1 MEKDHSY
8 FMKKAFEE
16 AKYAFFKNEVP
27 VGCVIVNN
35 SDVISRSSNMV
46 ELLNDSTAHAEL
58 IAITSAQNSLNSKN
72 LDNCILYTTL
82 EPCLMC
88 YGAIYW
94 SKINT
99 VVYGASDKKRGFSR
113 HSIDLDRKIN
123 LINGFM
129 EKESKEPVS
138 YTHLTLPTI
147 YSV

>member
-1 MEKDHSY
+1 MEKDHNY

-16 AKYAFFKNEVP
+16 AKYAFYKNEVP

-35 SDVISRSSNMV
+35 NDIISRSSNMV

-99 VVYGASDKKRGFSR
+99 IVYAASDKKRGFSIY
-113 HSIDLDRKIN
+113 SVEMDRKIN
-123 LINGFM
+123 IINGFM
-129 EKESKEPVS
+129 EKESKELLDS
-138 YTHLTLPTI
+138 FFKKI
-147 YSV
+147 RG

>member
-1 MEKDHSY
+1 
-8 FMKKAFEE
+8 MKKAFEE

-35 SDVISRSSNMV
+35 NDIISRSSNMV

-123 LINGFM
+123 IINGFM
-129 EKESKEPVS
+129 EKESKE
-138 YTHLTLPTI
+138 LLDRFFKKI
-147 YSV
+147 RG

>member
-1 MEKDHSY
+1 
-8 FMKKAFEE
+8 MKKAFEE

-35 SDVISRSSNMV
+35 NDIISRSSNMI

-123 LINGFM
+123 IINGFM
-129 EKESKEPVS
+129 EKESKELLNS
-138 YTHLTLPTI
+138 FFKKI
-147 YSV
+147 RG

>member
-16 AKYAFFKNEVP
+16 AEYAFFKDEVP

-35 SDVISRSSNMV
+35 NDIISRSSNMV

-58 IAITSAQNSLNSKN
+58 IAITSAQNSLNTKN

-129 EKESKEPVS
+129 EKESKELLDS
-138 YTHLTLPTI
+138 FFKKI
-147 YSV
+147 RG

>member
-1 MEKDHSY
+1 
-8 FMKKAFEE
+8 MKKAFEE
-16 AKYAFFKNEVP
+16 AKYAFYKNEVP

-35 SDVISRSSNMV
+35 NDIISRSSNMV

-99 VVYGASDKKRGFSR
+99 IVYAASDKKRGFSR
-113 HSIDLDRKIN
+113 YSVEMDRKIN
-123 LINGFM
+123 IINGFM
-129 EKESKEPVS
+129 EKESKELLDS
-138 YTHLTLPTI
+138 FFKKI
-147 YSV
+147 RG

>member
-1 MEKDHSY
+1 MEKDHNY

-16 AKYAFFKNEVP
+16 AKYAFYKNEVP

-35 SDVISRSSNMV
+35 NDVISRSSNMV

-99 VVYGASDKKRGFSR
+99 IVYAASDKKRGFSR
-113 HSIDLDRKIN
+113 YSVEMDRKIN
-123 LINGFM
+123 IINGFM
-129 EKESKEPVS
+129 EKESKELLDS
-138 YTHLTLPTI
+138 FFKKI
-147 YSV
+147 RG

>member
-16 AKYAFFKNEVP
+16 AEYAFFKNEVP

-35 SDVISRSSNMV
+35 NDIISRSSNMV

-72 LDNCILYTTL
+72 LGNCILYTTL
-82 EPCLMC
+82 EPCIMC

-99 VVYGASDKKRGFSR
+99 VVYATSDKKRGFSR
-113 HSIDLDRKIN
+113 HSIETDRKIN
-123 LINGFM
+123 IMSGYM
-129 EKESKEPVS
+129 EKESKELLDS
-138 YTHLTLPTI
+138 FFKKI
-147 YSV
+147 RG

>member
-1 MEKDHSY
+1 
-8 FMKKAFEE
+8 MKKAFEE

-35 SDVISRSSNMV
+35 NDIISRSSNMV

-58 IAITSAQNSLNSKN
+58 IAITSAQNSLNTKN

-123 LINGFM
+123 IINGFM
-129 EKESKEPVS
+129 EKESKELLDS
-138 YTHLTLPTI
+138 FFKKI
-147 YSV
+147 RG

>member
-35 SDVISRSSNMV
+35 NDVISRSSNMV

-113 HSIDLDRKIN
+113 HSINLDRKIN
-123 LINGFM
+123 IINGFM
-129 EKESKEPVS
+129 EKESKELLDS
-138 YTHLTLPTI
+138 FFKKI
-147 YSV
+147 RG

>member
-35 SDVISRSSNMV
+35 NDVISRSSNMV

-99 VVYGASDKKRGFSR
+99 IVYGASDKKRGFSI

-123 LINGFM
+123 IINGFM
-129 EKESKEPVS
+129 EKESKE
-138 YTHLTLPTI
+138 LLDRFFKKI
-147 YSV
+147 RG

>member
-16 AKYAFFKNEVP
+16 AEYAFFKNEVP

-35 SDVISRSSNMV
+35 NDIISRSSNMV

-82 EPCLMC
+82 EPCIMC

-99 VVYGASDKKRGFSR
+99 VVYATSDKKRGFSR
-113 HSIDLDRKIN
+113 HSIETDREIN
-123 LINGFM
+123 IMSGYM
-129 EKESKEPVS
+129 EKESKELLDS
-138 YTHLTLPTI
+138 FFKKI
-147 YSV
+147 RG

>member
-1 MEKDHSY
+1 
-8 FMKKAFEE
+8 MKKAFEE

-35 SDVISRSSNMV
+35 NDVISRSSNMV

-58 IAITSAQNSLNSKN
+58 IAITSAQNSLNTKN

-123 LINGFM
+123 IINGFM
-129 EKESKEPVS
+129 EKESKELLDS
-138 YTHLTLPTI
+138 FFKKI
-147 YSV
+147 RG

>member
-1 MEKDHSY
+1 
-8 FMKKAFEE
+8 MKKAFEE
-16 AKYAFFKNEVP
+16 AKYAFYKNEVP

-35 SDVISRSSNMV
+35 NDIISRSSNMV

-58 IAITSAQNSLNSKN
+58 IAITSAQNSLNTKN

-123 LINGFM
+123 IINGFM
-129 EKESKEPVS
+129 EKESKELLDS
-138 YTHLTLPTI
+138 FFKKI
-147 YSV
+147 RG